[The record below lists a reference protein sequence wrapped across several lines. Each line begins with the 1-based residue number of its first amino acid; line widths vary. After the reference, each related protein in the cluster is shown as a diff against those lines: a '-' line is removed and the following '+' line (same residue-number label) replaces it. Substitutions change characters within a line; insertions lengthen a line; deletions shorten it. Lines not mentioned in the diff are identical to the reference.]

1 MRNWTL
7 PPNKV
12 FMQYGNT
19 TPSVTSITGAPNNT
33 YIVANGA
40 YDENNN
46 LLFYVIDDTLKDASS
61 NYVGM
66 ISNYATLKEIV
77 IVPVPGECRKYYVIV
92 GHPVPLASSEI
103 LVSVVDCSS
112 GSPSILSGPTQA
124 AFFNGGGNMRHAHA
138 FFVVQ

>member
-1 MRNWTL
+1 
-7 PPNKV
+7 
-12 FMQYGNT
+12 MQYGNT

-77 IVPVPGECRKYYVIV
+77 IVSVPGECRKYYVIV

-124 AFFNGGGNMRHAHA
+124 ALFNGGGNMRHAHA
-138 FFVVQ
+138 FF